1 MRCDGKIVLV
11 TGGAGGIGRATALM
25 FASHGAKVAVA
36 DLNKEGADESAAII
50 CKNGGEAESFKFD
63 ITSREDSEK
72 LVGATLSRFGR
83 IDILANVIG
92 WSDTTYFTDETEH
105 YWHKI
110 VNINLMGPIYLCRA
124 VLNPMMSQQSGSIVL
139 VSSDAGKVGT
149 KGETVYAAAKSG
161 IIGFVKSLAR
171 EITKYKLRI
180 NAVAPGPTDT
190 PLLWAQ
196 ADQAIIDRLVKG
208 VPMRRV
214 GKPEEQASA
223 IVFLAS
229 DAASYITGQTLSVSG
244 GLTMNS

>member
-1 MRCDGKIVLV
+1 MRCDGKIALV
-11 TGGAGGIGRATALM
+11 TGGGRGIGRATALL
-25 FASHGAKVAVA
+25 FAANGAKLAIA
-36 DLNKEGADESAAII
+36 DLNQEGAEETAAMVR
-50 CKNGGEAESFKFD
+50 KAGGEAVAFKYD
-63 ITSREDSEK
+63 ITDSRQAGE
-72 LVGATLSRFGR
+72 LVATTTARYGR
-83 IDILANVIG
+83 LDILANAIG
-92 WSDTTYFTDETEH
+92 WSDTTYFTDETED
-105 YWHKI
+105 YWHRI
-110 VNINLMGPIYLCRA
+110 VNINLLGPVYLCRA
-124 VLNPMMSQQSGSIVL
+124 ALNPMMAQQSGSIVL

-171 EITKYKLRI
+171 EITKYKLRV
-180 NAVAPGPTDT
+180 NAIAPGPTDT

-196 ADQAIIDRLVKG
+196 ADQSIIDRLVKG
-208 VPMRRV
+208 IPMRRV